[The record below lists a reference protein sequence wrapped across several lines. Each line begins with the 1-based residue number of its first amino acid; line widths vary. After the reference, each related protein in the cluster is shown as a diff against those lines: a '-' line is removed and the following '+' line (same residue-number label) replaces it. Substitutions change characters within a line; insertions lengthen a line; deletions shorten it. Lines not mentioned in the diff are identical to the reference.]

1 MMLKHNGEYLLPLTE
16 EQVER
21 LREALKEYR
30 DQIDLSA
37 CPTAEACHE
46 KAKRAELLSW
56 FECAYEY

>member
-37 CPTAEACHE
+37 SPTVEAFLE
-46 KAKRAELLSW
+46 KEKRAELLSW
-56 FECAYEY
+56 VGWAYEY